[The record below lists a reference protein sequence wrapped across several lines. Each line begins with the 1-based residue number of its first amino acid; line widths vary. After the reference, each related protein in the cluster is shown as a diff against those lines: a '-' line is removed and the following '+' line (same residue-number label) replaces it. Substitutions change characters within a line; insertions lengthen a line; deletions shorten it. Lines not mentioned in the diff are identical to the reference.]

1 MTKPPAHNFG
11 RWFRFYIRSLDDLKV
26 QAMSGDL
33 FKTWVNLLS
42 LAAEQ
47 DGALPDIATIAF
59 RLRLS
64 EKEAQRRIAA
74 LVSARL
80 MDKTQTG
87 LVPHDWDE
95 RQFKSDGSAE
105 RMRRYRERHKS
116 NDSDVT
122 VTSPP
127 SPKPVTRDGPSLSLS
142 LKSVSVSDS
151 AYQDLDSSQLLR
163 GDQ

>member
-64 EKEAQRRIAA
+64 E
-74 LVSARL
+74 
-80 MDKTQTG
+80 
-87 LVPHDWDE
+87 
-95 RQFKSDGSAE
+95 
-105 RMRRYRERHKS
+105 
-116 NDSDVT
+116 
-122 VTSPP
+122 
-127 SPKPVTRDGPSLSLS
+127 
-142 LKSVSVSDS
+142 
-151 AYQDLDSSQLLR
+151 
-163 GDQ
+163 